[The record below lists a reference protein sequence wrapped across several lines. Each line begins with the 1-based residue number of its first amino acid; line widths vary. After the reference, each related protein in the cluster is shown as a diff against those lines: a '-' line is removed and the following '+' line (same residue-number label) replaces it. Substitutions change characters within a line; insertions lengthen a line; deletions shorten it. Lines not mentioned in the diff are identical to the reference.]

1 MKTLAAILVQN
12 KKPLILDEIEIPK
25 LCTGQVLVKI
35 YYSGICGTQLNEI
48 DGKKGEDKWLPHCLG
63 HEAVGVVCDIGPD
76 VSRTK
81 VDDHVVLT
89 WLKGEGI
96 EAGGVRYGWGNNAV
110 NAGPVTTFQEY
121 AVVSENRVFSTGR
134 PDLADRHVLLGCAAP
149 TGMGAVRNVLRVQK
163 GNSFLIFGLGGVGL
177 CAISMAKQLGAEP
190 IIAVDI
196 SIERLRLARDFGAD
210 ITVNP
215 DTESIADVITNEC
228 GGAIDCAVEACGS
241 PAVLSDIIGFLRP
254 QGGKVVVIGNA
265 AHGSVVTVP
274 TVEFNQGKSILGT
287 WGGDTNPDQDF
298 FGYQK
303 EIEQRSEAFGKLMS
317 QKFSLEDIN
326 IAIDKMRSRDVTRP
340 VIKMI

>member
-1 MKTLAAILVQN
+1 MKTLAAILVQT
-12 KKPLILDEIEIPK
+12 KKPLVLDEIKIPK
-25 LCTGQVLVKI
+25 LGIGQVLVKI
-35 YYSGICGTQLNEI
+35 HYSGICGTQLNEI

-63 HEAVGVVCDIGPD
+63 HEAVGTVCDIGPG

-81 VDDHVVLT
+81 VDDNVVLT

-96 EAGGVRYGWGNNAV
+96 DAGGVQYGWQKKVV

-121 AVVSENRVFSTGR
+121 AVVSESRVFTTGSSALT
-134 PDLADRHVLLGCAAP
+134 DMHVLMGCAAP

-177 CAISMAKQLGAEP
+177 CAISMARQLGADP
-190 IIAVDI
+190 IIAVDM
-196 SIERLRLARDFGAD
+196 STERLQLARSFGAD

-215 DTESIADVITNEC
+215 DTDSIADVIADEC
-228 GGAIDCAVEACGS
+228 GGTIDCAVEACGS
-241 PAVLSDIIGFLRP
+241 PTALNDIIGFLRP

-265 AHGSVVTVP
+265 AHGSVLTVP

-298 FGYQK
+298 SSYQK
-303 EIEQRSEAFGKLMS
+303 EMEQRSEVFGQLTS
-317 QKFSLEDIN
+317 QKFSLEEIN
-326 IAIDKMRSRDVTRP
+326 IAINKMRTRDVARP
-340 VIKMI
+340 VLTMI

>member
-25 LCTGQVLVKI
+25 LCSGQVLVKI
-35 YYSGICGTQLNEI
+35 HYSGICGTQLNEI

-76 VSRTK
+76 VSRIK

-96 EAGGVRYGWGNNAV
+96 EAGGVQYGWGNNAV

-121 AVVSENRVFSTGR
+121 AVVSENRIFTTGSSA
-134 PDLADRHVLLGCAAP
+134 LADRHVLLGCAAP
-149 TGMGAVRNVLRVQK
+149 TGMGAVRNVLKVQK
-163 GNSFLIFGLGGVGL
+163 GESFLIFGLGGVGL
-177 CAISMAKQLGAEP
+177 CAISMATQLGAEP
-190 IIAVDI
+190 IIAVDT
-196 SIERLRLARDFGAD
+196 SIERLRLAIDFGAN

-215 DTESIADVITNEC
+215 DTDSIADIITNEC
-228 GGAIDCAVEACGS
+228 GGVIDCAVEACGS
-241 PAVLSDIIGFLRP
+241 PTVLNDIIGFLRP

-274 TVEFNQGKSILGT
+274 TAEFNQGKSILGT

-303 EIEQRSEAFGKLMS
+303 EIEQRSEAFGQLMS

-326 IAIDKMRSRDVTRP
+326 IAIDKMRNRDVARP

>member
-12 KKPLILDEIEIPK
+12 KKPLVLDEIEIPK

-35 YYSGICGTQLNEI
+35 HYSGICGTQLNEI

-76 VSRTK
+76 VSRIK

-96 EAGGVRYGWGNNAV
+96 EAGGVQYGWGNNVV

-121 AVVSENRVFSTGR
+121 AVVSENRVFTTGR

-215 DTESIADVITNEC
+215 DTDSIADVITNEC

-241 PAVLSDIIGFLRP
+241 PTVLSDIIGFLRP

-303 EIEQRSEAFGKLMS
+303 EIEQRSEAFGQLMS
-317 QKFSLEDIN
+317 QKFSLKDIN
-326 IAIDKMRSRDVTRP
+326 IAIDKMRNRDVARP